1 MRTTIE
7 LKDEHR
13 AALLALAARRKKKG
27 FSALIGEAVDVYLKS
42 VRDEEGKRR
51 RALAAIGSF
60 SAKEAE
66 DLRKHVRELRKTWR

>member
-27 FSALIGEAVDVYLKS
+27 FSTLIGEAVDAYLNS
-42 VRDEEGKRR
+42 VRDEDEKRP
-51 RALAAIGSF
+51 RALAARGSF
-60 SAKEAE
+60 TNKEAE
-66 DLRKHVRELRKTWR
+66 DLRKHVRELRRTWR

>member
-27 FSALIGEAVDVYLKS
+27 FSTLIGEAVDVYLKS
-42 VRDEEGKRR
+42 VGDEDAKRR
-51 RALAAIGSF
+51 RALAARGSF
-60 SAKEAE
+60 TDKEAE
-66 DLRKHVRELRKTWR
+66 ELRKRVREIHESWR